1 MNGETE
7 VVLAI
12 LNFRYPTRKQ
22 VAHRKMWEQ
31 ECRGRTLERVASDLS
46 CPLLVCVRALQLS
59 VELDLDIRGRNCD
72 RPVERSPALEGLD
85 ELGALLR
92 RHPLEM
98 KVQPHRVEQ
107 A

>member
-1 MNGETE
+1 M
-7 VVLAI
+7 
-12 LNFRYPTRKQ
+12 
-22 VAHRKMWEQ
+22 
-31 ECRGRTLERVASDLS
+31 ECSKRSPL
-46 CPLLVCVRALQLS
+46 PLLVCVPALQLS

-72 RPVERSPALEGLD
+72 RPIKRSPALEGLD